1 MFRGYVALLF
11 LGGLAA
17 AVVGTLLPL
26 GGGTT
31 LAMLGAAAFG
41 ASLVLIGT
49 VFLRDRDEQR
59 AGASERAASEGA
71 DASERVDAGR

>member
-31 LAMLGAAAFG
+31 LAMLGAASFG
-41 ASLVLIGT
+41 ASLVLIGL

-59 AGASERAASEGA
+59 ARASEGA
-71 DASERVDAGR
+71 DASERVEAGR

>member
-17 AVVGTLLPL
+17 TIVGSFLPL

-31 LAMLGAAAFG
+31 LAVVGAAALG
-41 ASLVLIGT
+41 ASLVLIGM
-49 VFLRDRDEQR
+49 VFLRDHDE
-59 AGASERAASEGA
+59 AASHPTA
-71 DASERVDAGR
+71 RR

>member
-17 AVVGTLLPL
+17 VILGTLGPQ

-31 LAMLGAAAFG
+31 LAMVGAASVG
-41 ASLVLIGT
+41 ASLVLIGI
-49 VFLRDRDEQR
+49 VFLRDRDEVR
-59 AGASERAASEGA
+59 SRTDPRRSGT
-71 DASERVDAGR
+71 DASL

>member
-17 AVVGTLLPL
+17 TIIGTFLPQ

-31 LAMLGAAAFG
+31 LAVVGAAALG
-41 ASLVLIGT
+41 ASLVLIGM
-49 VFLRDRDEQR
+49 VLLRDRD
-59 AGASERAASEGA
+59 AAPARS
-71 DASERVDAGR
+71 DASR

>member
-17 AVVGTLLPL
+17 TIIGTFLPQ

-31 LAMLGAAAFG
+31 LAVVGAAALG
-41 ASLVLIGT
+41 ASLVLIGM
-49 VFLRDRDEQR
+49 VLLRDRD
-59 AGASERAASEGA
+59 AAPARS
-71 DASERVDAGR
+71 DARR

>member
-31 LAMLGAAAFG
+31 LALLGAASFG
-41 ASLVLIGT
+41 ASLVLIGIIF
-49 VFLRDRDEQR
+49 VRDRDEQR
-59 AGASERAASEGA
+59 DRAAERADAPERA
-71 DASERVDAGR
+71 DSGR

>member
-17 AVVGTLLPL
+17 TIIGTFLPQ

-31 LAMLGAAAFG
+31 LAVIGAAALG
-41 ASLVLIGT
+41 ASLVLIGM
-49 VFLRDRDEQR
+49 VFLRDRDE
-59 AGASERAASEGA
+59 AAARSA
-71 DASERVDAGR
+71 AKR

>member
-31 LAMLGAAAFG
+31 LAMLGAAAFA
-41 ASLVLIGT
+41 ASLVLIGI

-59 AGASERAASEGA
+59 
-71 DASERVDAGR
+71 DRVPQKVDTQR

>member
-17 AVVGTLLPL
+17 TIIGSFLPQ

-31 LAMLGAAAFG
+31 IAVVGAAALG
-41 ASLVLIGT
+41 ASLVLIGM
-49 VFLRDRDEQR
+49 VFLRDRDE
-59 AGASERAASEGA
+59 ASARAAA
-71 DASERVDAGR
+71 KR

>member
-31 LAMLGAAAFG
+31 LAMLGAASFG
-41 ASLVLIGT
+41 ASLVLVGMA
-49 VFLRDRDEQR
+49 FLRDRDEQR
-59 AGASERAASEGA
+59 GRASERAE
-71 DASERVDAGR
+71 SERVDAGR

>member
-1 MFRGYVALLF
+1 MFRGFVALLF

-31 LAMLGAAAFG
+31 LSLLGAAAFG
-41 ASLVLIGT
+41 ASLVLIGM
-49 VFLRDRDEQR
+49 VLLRDRDEQR
-59 AGASERAASEGA
+59 AGLPEKV
-71 DASERVDAGR
+71 DASR

>member
-17 AVVGTLLPL
+17 TVFGTALPQ

-31 LAMLGAAAFG
+31 IAVVGAAALG
-41 ASLVLIGT
+41 ASLVLIGMALLGGQAQAPRRST
-49 VFLRDRDEQR
+49 AKRF
-59 AGASERAASEGA
+59 
-71 DASERVDAGR
+71 

>member
-17 AVVGTLLPL
+17 TITGSFLPQ

-31 LAMLGAAAFG
+31 LAVVGAAALG
-41 ASLVLIGT
+41 ASLVLIGM
-49 VFLRDRDEQR
+49 VFLRDRDE
-59 AGASERAASEGA
+59 AAVRSA
-71 DASERVDAGR
+71 AKR

>member
-17 AVVGTLLPL
+17 TIIGSFLPQ

-31 LAMLGAAAFG
+31 LAVVGAAALG
-41 ASLVLIGT
+41 ASLVLIGM
-49 VFLRDRDEQR
+49 VFLRDRD
-59 AGASERAASEGA
+59 AAPARS
-71 DASERVDAGR
+71 DARR